1 MKFRIVKYVN
11 PSCNAFHYEV
21 QVKKFLRWTNPFK
34 VGTMLGRFMDR
45 EQAEKALL
53 GLVDYVELKTTEI

>member
-1 MKFRIVKYVN
+1 MRYRIVKYVN
-11 PSCNAFHYEV
+11 PFYGAFHYEV

-34 VGTMLGRFMDR
+34 SDIMLGRFSDR

-53 GLVDYVELKTTEI
+53 RLVEYVELKTTEM

>member
-1 MKFRIVKYVN
+1 MKFRIVKCVN
-11 PSCNAFHYEV
+11 PLCNAFHYEV

-45 EQAEKALL
+45 EEAEKALL
-53 GLVDYVELKTTEI
+53 GLVEYVELKTTGI